1 MLNVISYTKRTGC
14 FEQSVSFKVKVL
26 NYNSSTLKGDIIN
39 LFYTLYDKYST
50 YFIFVYIAIGLCII
64 KSCIGSKKKS
74 KSIKHLKDKSI
85 NNEEDDDSNCD
96 SEEVD
101 DDGSNIYYDNHENV
115 YQDDILEKN
124 HNCINRLNSINFTII
139 ESASK
144 ESSKTKFQSIKG
156 NRLSMNKSKKNKSI
170 PLRDTIIDNE
180 IKINENINEISI
192 DFDKLESGKFLNSD
206 NKNSDLISLKQTM
219 KKSNNNKSTLR
230 IDKSIDN
237 NIKLN
242 EVSNFISSLI
252 IFTNTT
258 YPPSYKFLFNNAIYL
273 I

>member
-39 LFYTLYDKYST
+39 LFYTLYDKCSA

-85 NNEEDDDSNCD
+85 NNDEDGINNDDI
-96 SEEVD
+96 EEVNAD
-101 DDGSNIYYDNHENV
+101 FND
-115 YQDDILEKN
+115 
-124 HNCINRLNSINFTII
+124 
-139 ESASK
+139 
-144 ESSKTKFQSIKG
+144 
-156 NRLSMNKSKKNKSI
+156 
-170 PLRDTIIDNE
+170 
-180 IKINENINEISI
+180 NINEISI
-192 DFDKLESGKFLNSD
+192 DFDKLESGKFLNND
-206 NKNSDLISLKQTM
+206 IKNSDLISLKQTM

-242 EVSNFISSLI
+242 RV
-252 IFTNTT
+252 
-258 YPPSYKFLFNNAIYL
+258 
-273 I
+273 